1 MIKVDNLTV
10 RYKNNRG
17 SFTALYDINIEVGDK
32 EIVSV
37 IGPSGCGKTT
47 LVYVLSGIIKEFEGS
62 VLVNNMVVNPI
73 RTRIGVVL
81 QNYGL
86 LPWKNVYEN
95 AVIGAKIKD
104 KEKFDRHYAE
114 FILKE
119 LGLIDMKEKYPNS
132 LSGGQMQRV
141 AIARSF
147 ILKPEILIM
156 DEPFSA
162 LDAITREKIQEL
174 FLKIWVKNRVSSV
187 FVTHSIEE
195 AVYVGKKIIIL
206 SNSPGR
212 IIKVIDNPIFGI
224 ENPRLSPKFYSIV
237 MEIREFIKE
246 GWKIEN

>member
-10 RYKNNRG
+10 RYKNDRG
-17 SFTALYDINIEVGDK
+17 SFTALSNINMEVGDK

-62 VLVNNMVVNPI
+62 VLVNNMVVNPS

-95 AVIGAKIKD
+95 SILGVKIKD
-104 KEKFDRHYAE
+104 KEKFDKHYAE
-114 FILKE
+114 FILNE
-119 LGLIDMKEKYPNS
+119 LGLIDMKEKYPNR

-162 LDAITREKIQEL
+162 LDAITREKMQEL
-174 FLKIWVKNRVSSV
+174 FLNLWVKNKVSSV

-212 IIKVIDNPIFGI
+212 IIKVIDNPIFGT
-224 ENPRLSPKFYSIV
+224 ENPRLSRDFYNII